1 MTRGGP
7 NRLLPGFAGLALSV
21 ALASCWAG
29 VSQAADTGSPT
40 DSTSKET
47 PAMKIRLTSG
57 TRTTTATLEDNPA
70 SRDFLVML
78 PLTLKLEDY
87 ASTEK
92 VANLGAPLSTS
103 GAPGGMDPDVGDI
116 TYYAPWGN
124 LAIFY
129 RDFGYASGLVK
140 LGKMDDP
147 TWLQTQG
154 SIPVTIEAVKP

>member
-7 NRLLPGFAGLALSV
+7 GRFLKWFPGLALSFT
-21 ALASCWAG
+21 LSSCFAG
-29 VSQAADTGSPT
+29 ESHATDTAAPF
-40 DSTSKET
+40 DSSSTET
-47 PAMKIRLTSG
+47 IAMKIRMTSG

-70 SRDFLVML
+70 SRDFLAQL

-92 VANLGAPLSTS
+92 VASLSAPLSTS
-103 GAPGGMDPDVGDI
+103 KAPPGMDPEMGDI

-129 RDFGYASGLVK
+129 RDFGYALGLVK

-154 SIPVTIEAVKP
+154 SIPVTIEAMQP